1 MLEHDP
7 LVPANLRVRLEVA
20 RLQNLAVMRTLDR
33 GLPIGTPIPHANVL
47 ALGELDADCGE
58 ALWALDQP
66 RRSLN
71 VRSMIR
77 DTLTSLERL
86 PVVHQR
92 LRDAVLEYPHDLEM
106 EILGSL
112 DPAEAY
118 SQVPGRDST
127 TRPLRRAEQP
137 LAGRNDPCP
146 CRSGRKY
153 KKCCLLSSSAAASSA
168 ETKAHPTLPRPRYH
182 YQPGSY
188 GGKGS
193 FVPSIACER
202 EAVKDDRVL
211 HFVLV
216 RPQAVYAEEH
226 DASAAASADLATAF
240 TRDSSEPAI
249 PEQVALHLRTAG
261 YLVLEDPR
269 IAKD

>member
-1 MLEHDP
+1 MLEHDR
-7 LVPANLRVRLEVA
+7 LVPANLRARLEVA

-33 GLPIGTPIPHANVL
+33 GLPIGTPLPRANVL

-66 RRSLN
+66 QRSLN
-71 VRSMIR
+71 VRSMVR

-86 PVVHQR
+86 PAVHQR
-92 LRDAVLEYPHDLEM
+92 LRDAVLEYPHALEL
-106 EILGSL
+106 EILDSL

-127 TRPLRRAEQP
+127 TRPLRRTEP
-137 LAGRNDPCP
+137 TLAGRNDPCP

-153 KKCCLLSSSAAASSA
+153 KKCCLLSSGAAASSA
-168 ETKAHPTLPRPRYH
+168 ETKAQPALSRPLYH
-182 YQPGSY
+182 YKPGSY

-202 EAVKDDRVL
+202 EASKNERVL
-211 HFVLV
+211 YFVLV
-216 RPQAVYAEEH
+216 SPQAVYAEEH
-226 DASAAASADLATAF
+226 DASAAATADLTTAF
-240 TRDSSEPAI
+240 TRDRSEPAI
-249 PEQVALHLRTAG
+249 PEQVALHLRKAG
-261 YLVLEDPR
+261 YLVLED
-269 IAKD
+269 

>member
-7 LVPANLRVRLEVA
+7 LIPANLRTRLEVA

-33 GLPIGTPIPHANVL
+33 GLPIGTPIPRANVL

-66 RRSLN
+66 QRSLN
-71 VRSMIR
+71 VRSMVR

-127 TRPLRRAEQP
+127 TRPLRRAEHSM
-137 LAGRNDPCP
+137 ARRNDLCP

-153 KKCCLLSSSAAASSA
+153 KKCCLLSSSAATSSA

-202 EAVKDDRVL
+202 EALKDERVL

-226 DASAAASADLATAF
+226 DASAAATVDLTTAF
-240 TRDSSEPAI
+240 TRNSSEPAI

-261 YLVLEDPR
+261 YVVLEDPR